1 MIIVKNFSNYKKFI
15 VFIIFVILSSILFS
29 YLFSNKFP
37 NIIDNQNNMI
47 FENINF
53 GNGPLILNLINN
65 GEYSSKFFNNLD
77 FVLQK
82 LPVLP
87 LLIFSISKLTIN
99 FYLIVII
106 KNLITFSILF
116 WIIIFYLKSHKLSS
130 NYSFFYFL
138 IFLIPYNLFVS
149 LNFEYADNI
158 VAILLPCLFLV
169 LLSNLNQKYALSAFI
184 IFILYL
190 TKTSMFF
197 VCTIIPF
204 IILLFEKKKNFN
216 FKKNLIFLG
225 PLIAMLCWGIF
236 SYIKT
241 DRVAFGTNSL
251 TVNSLGL
258 TLASDKRFFQ
268 YYPDK
273 SMDLLLGKI
282 IIPKSLKSEWDIFDY
297 FKKKNKKYFANKDN
311 LINYIKTIPKKILII
326 LFHIKRDSSHPDEN
340 GNYDNKIRYSLI
352 FNKLFINISI
362 CLSLFYIIISIKR
375 KKIYK
380 DDFIF
385 ATILGMSLLPLVAGW
400 ATAKHLVPVS
410 ILCYYYLVH
419 KYLIIKQ
426 LSSSS

>member
-204 IILLFEKKKNFN
+204 IILF
-216 FKKNLIFLG
+216 
-225 PLIAMLCWGIF
+225 
-236 SYIKT
+236 
-241 DRVAFGTNSL
+241 
-251 TVNSLGL
+251 
-258 TLASDKRFFQ
+258 
-268 YYPDK
+268 
-273 SMDLLLGKI
+273 
-282 IIPKSLKSEWDIFDY
+282 
-297 FKKKNKKYFANKDN
+297 FKKKKS
-311 LINYIKTIPKKILII
+311 LSLKKI
-326 LFHIKRDSSHPDEN
+326 
-340 GNYDNKIRYSLI
+340 
-352 FNKLFINISI
+352 
-362 CLSLFYIIISIKR
+362 
-375 KKIYK
+375 
-380 DDFIF
+380 
-385 ATILGMSLLPLVAGW
+385 
-400 ATAKHLVPVS
+400 
-410 ILCYYYLVH
+410 
-419 KYLIIKQ
+419 
-426 LSSSS
+426 